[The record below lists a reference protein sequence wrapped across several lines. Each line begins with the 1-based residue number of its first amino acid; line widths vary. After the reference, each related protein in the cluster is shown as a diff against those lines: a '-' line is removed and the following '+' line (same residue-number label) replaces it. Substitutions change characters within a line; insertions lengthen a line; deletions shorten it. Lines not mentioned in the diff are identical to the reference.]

1 MSACKLVGVQSH
13 PARFPVKLPAF
24 FIEMLTDPNDLVV
37 DIFAGS
43 NTTGQAAEEGR
54 RRWLSFEMDAGYVA
68 ASAFRFAPGSLQD
81 DMKRS
86 IYEGILAGNE
96 VDLSEYS
103 PAPTLFE
110 ATA

>member
-1 MSACKLVGVQSH
+1 MSACKLVGAQSH

-43 NTTGQAAEEGR
+43 NTTGQAAEACR
-54 RRWLSFEMDAGYVA
+54 RRWLSFELDPTYVA
-68 ASAFRFAPGSLQD
+68 ASVFRFAPDSISD
-81 DMKRS
+81 ETKRR
-86 IYEGILAGNE
+86 IYQSVLDGEEADLA
-96 VDLSEYS
+96 EYS

-110 ATA
+110 ASA